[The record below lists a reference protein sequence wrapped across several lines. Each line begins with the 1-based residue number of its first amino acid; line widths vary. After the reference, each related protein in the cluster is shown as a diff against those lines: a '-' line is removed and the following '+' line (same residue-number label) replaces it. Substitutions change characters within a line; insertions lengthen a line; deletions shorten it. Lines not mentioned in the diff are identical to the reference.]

1 MNSKSRT
8 LLLLA
13 IITLLILLLAQ
24 CRPDPVPPEDEPFP
38 EPARFETETLP
49 AGPEIPV
56 VELQPGQALVPGQIV
71 VTGPVADIELI
82 MGPLQAELG
91 LEQLS
96 SRSLDYLERYQP
108 RDLDNDND
116 TRQQG
121 KRSNSSLASLRLQ
134 QVSSLRTNLYAFTT
148 ASPPLTQT
156 LQRIAD
162 EVEAQQG
169 KVQAGV
175 IAEPNYIVGF
185 ETPADISADP
195 WAVEGSPWAVEGSP
209 WAVEGSAGDETGVE
223 YASDRFW
230 QQWALG
236 EALGIHLFS
245 GGGGDAPIGRAAQQ
259 MGEGVHIAVFDTSPF
274 PGPGGY
280 RMDRWGPP
288 DFPALAITVSEPVV
302 LPTSTVGED
311 TPSISD
317 HGLFVSGLAYAV
329 APAAEIDLI
338 RVLNDNGQGTIQA
351 FVDALHIYLQA
362 SLAERGTLEGTVI
375 NLSLGTAEPD
385 EEELPLE
392 AQEAIQKMMEL
403 WRYRPL
409 REDGVPVFS
418 LELPMIIAEDL
429 GAVVVAASGN
439 DSADQPATDPLP
451 SQIPAAYPLV
461 IGVQAS
467 NQSMSR
473 SCFANAGDLLAP
485 GGEGGKLPEECRPIT
500 DSCDPTDARCE
511 AGVIS
516 YVLDAHRGFAFWV
529 GTSFATPLVSGLS
542 ALVQESGTTDPELV
556 QQTILCSAQG
566 DGVVDV
572 VEALNNCP

>member
-1 MNSKSRT
+1 
-8 LLLLA
+8 
-13 IITLLILLLAQ
+13 LLILLLAQ
-24 CRPDPVPPEDEPFP
+24 CQPTPTPPDDEPFP
-38 EPARFETETLP
+38 EPARFDTETLP
-49 AGPEIPV
+49 AGPDIPA

-71 VTGPVADIELI
+71 VTGPAADMELI
-82 MGPLQAELG
+82 MEPLRAELG

-108 RDLDNDND
+108 RDLDNDSD
-116 TRQQG
+116 TQQQG
-121 KRSNSSLASLRLQ
+121 KRISRGLASLRLQ

-148 ASPPLTQT
+148 ATPPLAQT

-162 EVEAQQG
+162 EVQAQQG
-169 KVQAGV
+169 NLEAGV

-185 ETPADISADP
+185 EMPASLSADP

-209 WAVEGSAGDETGVE
+209 WAVEGSTGDETGVE

-236 EALGIHLFS
+236 EAEGIQLFA
-245 GGGGDAPIGRAAQQ
+245 GGDLPTGRTVQQ
-259 MGEGVHIAVFDTSPF
+259 TGEGIRIAVFDTSPF

-288 DFPALAITVSEPVV
+288 DFPSLAIRVSEPVV
-302 LPTSTVGED
+302 LPASTVGEEV
-311 TPSISD
+311 PSISD

-338 RVLNDNGQGTIQA
+338 RILNDNGQGTIQA
-351 FVDALHIYLQA
+351 FVDALHIYLQDT
-362 SLAERGTLEGTVI
+362 LAERGTLEGTVI

-385 EEELPLE
+385 EEELPPE
-392 AQEAIQKMMEL
+392 ARRAIRQMMDL
-403 WRYRPL
+403 WGYRPL

-439 DSADQPATDPLP
+439 DSAEQPATDPLP

-485 GGEGGKLPEECRPIT
+485 GGEGGELPQECRPIT
-500 DSCDPTDARCE
+500 NTCKPTDATCE

-542 ALVQESGTTDPELV
+542 ALVQESGTTEPALV
-556 QQTILCSAQG
+556 QQTIRCSAQT
-566 DGVVDV
+566 DGVIDV
-572 VEALNNCP
+572 VDALNRCP